1 MEYNIS
7 IQDIKDDM
15 RLENETDVYYI
26 DSLND
31 IAYHMHEQSNGD
43 CVYMK
48 NTGRQISP
56 ISEQEFIKAV
66 NEKCQGSIGSDSY
79 YSFRKP

>member
-31 IAYHMHEQSNGD
+31 IAYHMHEQSTGD

>member
-7 IQDIKDDM
+7 IQDIKYDM
-15 RLENETDVYYI
+15 HVMSETDVYYI

-31 IAYHMHEQSNGD
+31 VAYHMHEQSNGD

-66 NEKCQGSIGSDSY
+66 NEKCQGAIGSDSY
-79 YSFRKP
+79 YSFRKS